1 MTPIDFNC
9 PAAFSPF
16 FDDAIVV
23 EGVRSSADG
32 GRRKVQGTF
41 SACVLD
47 TGFAEPLMEGDADSD
62 VRTYSVSIR
71 SGDWVDGTKPQVGDR
86 VRLADGTQLAVSRTD
101 NLLGEIWSLTARE
114 VS

>member
-1 MTPIDFNC
+1 MNSFFDN
-9 PAAFSPF
+9 PAAIAPF
-16 FDDAIVV
+16 FDDVIVV
-23 EGVRSSADG
+23 EGVRPFADG

-47 TGFAEPLMEGDADSD
+47 AGFSEPLIEGDADSD

-86 VRLADGTQLAVSRTD
+86 VQLANGTLLAVSRTD
-101 NLLGEIWSLTARE
+101 NLLGDIWSLTARE
-114 VS
+114 VK

>member
-1 MTPIDFNC
+1 MNPIDFNC

-86 VRLADGTQLAVSRTD
+86 VRLTNGTQLAVSRTD
-101 NLLGEIWSLTARE
+101 NLLGENWSLTARE
-114 VS
+114 VR

>member
-1 MTPIDFNC
+1 MHNLFDN
-9 PAAFSPF
+9 PAAFAPF
-16 FDDAIVV
+16 FDDEIFV
-23 EGVRSSADG
+23 E
-32 GRRKVQGTF
+32 GRRKADDGTRKVEGSF
-41 SACVLD
+41 PACVVYN
-47 TGFAEPLMEGDADSD
+47 GFSEPLIEGDADSD

-114 VS
+114 VK